1 MLCLDN
7 AKAFDRLQHT
17 FMIEVLRAF
26 NLPEDIVHAVKTLY
40 SNAETRLKLN
50 GRLSAPF
57 PNTSGVKQGCPLSGI
72 LYVLVQEVQL
82 RMIRADKGIKGIP
95 IPGPD
100 GELATHATRLASGRD
115 ILTDRGLV
123 DDTMVA
129 LASRESIL
137 PLLRVLDRF
146 EAMSNHRMNISKTMM
161 LLLGR
166 ERGFDLSADEP
177 AARAL
182 RRRGLGRTYDISP
195 GGDDRL
201 PDKWHGIVLGN
212 EAGTSQAWRDTVT
225 QAGEKTGGAEALIP
239 SPFVLDAPLPVAVV
253 HGDIQVVALHFGD
266 RRVGECRGDLA

>member
-82 RMIRADKGIKGIP
+82 RMIRADKAIKGIP

-100 GELATHATRLASGRD
+100 GELATHATRLASGAGD
-115 ILTDRGLV
+115 TLTDRGLV
-123 DDTMVA
+123 DDTMWWH
-129 LASRESIL
+129 SL
-137 PLLRVLDRF
+137 PG
-146 EAMSNHRMNISKTMM
+146 S
-161 LLLGR
+161 
-166 ERGFDLSADEP
+166 LSY
-177 AARAL
+177 L
-182 RRRGLGRTYDISP
+182 Y
-195 GGDDRL
+195 
-201 PDKWHGIVLGN
+201 
-212 EAGTSQAWRDTVT
+212 
-225 QAGEKTGGAEALIP
+225 
-239 SPFVLDAPLPVAVV
+239 
-253 HGDIQVVALHFGD
+253 
-266 RRVGECRGDLA
+266 